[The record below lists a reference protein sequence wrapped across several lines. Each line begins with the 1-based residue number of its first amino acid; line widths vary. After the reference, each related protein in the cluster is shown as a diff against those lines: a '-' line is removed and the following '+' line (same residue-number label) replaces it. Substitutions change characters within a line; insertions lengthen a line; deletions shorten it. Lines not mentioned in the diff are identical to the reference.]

1 MKLSTLVSFISF
13 TGQLLCPKH
22 SPHGL
27 GDIFLNA
34 LGFRKDKKHARALPV
49 KGLKS
54 GYYFC
59 LCFLPLI
66 HSTGE
71 KTKAP
76 TM

>member
-27 GDIFLNA
+27 GDILLNA

-49 KGLKS
+49 KGL
-54 GYYFC
+54 
-59 LCFLPLI
+59 PLI

-71 KTKAP
+71 KTKAH